1 MCYDSDG
8 KFIHNFTQ
16 WDINQTITVKD
27 LEFDGTPIFHFS
39 NKDCNRALGVKTIIN
54 KDGSISANV
63 PNSLLRKPLP
73 LEIYLYIR
81 SNRSGTTIRHS
92 TIEVHSKP
100 KPTNYEYTDNVDVVY
115 IENIVEKI
123 KKLESNLQTSI
134 DDVVTKLENGDFKG
148 EAGSPGKDAVTDS
161 ELDINSNNAISNSAV
176 STVINEIL
184 EQLKN
189 GITTDFWKLKNV
201 PFQPVPDAPNPPEL
215 LRVPQDLET
224 GAYIFSKDMHILLN
238 GESYYAVK
246 GNLLYVSYDRGNHK
260 AVQYITATNIM
271 FAVSGYEGV
280 QTINMDFLRSQS
292 EINENIFSAIQQI
305 SNWFTP
311 LLNAKSGQLVSV
323 KSADAEN
330 ITLEL
335 GGMDLP
341 TALPS
346 PNALTIKI
354 GSESVVYDGSSA
366 QTIEIADGN
375 GVAY

>member
-73 LEIYLYIR
+73 LEIYLYIK

-148 EAGSPGKDAVTDS
+148 DAGSPGKDAVTDS

-184 EQLKN
+184 EQLKD
-189 GITTDFWKLKNV
+189 GISTDFWKLKNV
-201 PFQPVPDAPNPPEL
+201 PFQPVPEPSDPNEL
-215 LRVPQDLET
+215 LRITQDLEI
-224 GAYIFSKDMHILLN
+224 GAYVFTADTRCYLNNEIYYAGKGDLLYITLPYPFKNKSAVIYDGDGVKFTKKDADGYVTVDSSLLENSEEIYQLLN
-238 GESYYAVK
+238 LLSEWLVPLFNVSPGQAVTVENADMA
-246 GNLLYVSYDRGNHK
+246 NLK
-260 AVQYITATNIM
+260 
-271 FAVSGYEGV
+271 
-280 QTINMDFLRSQS
+280 
-292 EINENIFSAIQQI
+292 
-305 SNWFTP
+305 
-311 LLNAKSGQLVSV
+311 
-323 KSADAEN
+323 
-330 ITLEL
+330 LEL

-366 QTIEIADGN
+366 QSVEITDGN